1 MSPSAFIT
9 PGPVSPAM
17 ERVPLA
23 EQTTVEA
30 VEGVHLTQL
39 AAGAEMSVQ
48 HFRIEPDAVV
58 PEHSHP
64 HEQAG
69 WVASGEGVFVVDGE
83 EIAVGPGDSY
93 VVPGGEPHSVAGR
106 GDEPL
111 VGVDIFH
118 PPRENPD
125 WGE

>member
-1 MSPSAFIT
+1 
-9 PGPVSPAM
+9 M
-17 ERVPLA
+17 ERVPL
-23 EQTTVEA
+23 VERTAVQA

-39 AAGAEMSVQ
+39 ATGAEMSVQ
-48 HFRIEPDAVV
+48 HFRIDPGAVV

-69 WVASGEGVFVVDGE
+69 WVEAGEAFFLVGSAELPVEAGDSFV
-83 EIAVGPGDSY
+83 IPGD
-93 VVPGGEPHSVAGR
+93 EPHAVEVR

-118 PPRENPD
+118 PPRESPA
-125 WGE
+125 WEE

>member
-1 MSPSAFIT
+1 
-9 PGPVSPAM
+9 M

-23 EQTTVEA
+23 ERTVVEA

-39 AAGAEMSVQ
+39 AVGAEMSVQ
-48 HFRIEPDAVV
+48 HFRIDPGAVV

-69 WVASGEGVFVVDGE
+69 WVESGEAVFLVGAE
-83 EIAVGPGDSY
+83 EIPVSAGDSY
-93 VVPGGEPHSVAGR
+93 VIPGDEQHAVEVR

-118 PPRENPD
+118 PPREAPD